1 MDKRKT
7 LKELLKHRYAHRGFH
22 NKPKVPENSMTAFCH
37 AAAHGFGIE
46 LDVHLTKDGRL
57 AVIPR
62 LESQENV
69 RRRYGYRR
77 YGSGRSKDVFSRRE
91 YGTHAGIRGGAF
103 GGRRQSPADN
113 RAEDQRKESSR
124 LCLRVMEALDV
135 YEGMYCIES
144 FDPQAVRWFR
154 KNRPDIVRGQLAG
167 SLKKD
172 GSVNGIQEF
181 LLRNLWVNL
190 LSRPDFVAYRFEDR
204 EEEAF
209 VKYRGAKF
217 LWTIRNYKDMKKTEA
232 IGAAAIFEKFDPK
245 DYE

>member
-1 MDKRKT
+1 MDLAEAKVYFLEEST
-7 LKELLKHRYAHRGFH
+7 EPMPELEEVLSAVEGR
-22 NKPKVPENSMTAFCH
+22 VPLV
-37 AAAHGFGIE
+37 IE
-46 LDVHLTKDGRL
+46 LKT
-57 AVIPR
+57 
-62 LESQENV
+62 
-69 RRRYGYRR
+69 
-77 YGSGRSKDVFSRRE
+77 
-91 YGTHAGIRGGAF
+91 RGKNHHG
-103 GGRRQSPADN
+103 
-113 RAEDQRKESSR
+113 
-124 LCLRVMEALDV
+124 LCLRVMEALDA

-172 GSVNGIQEF
+172 GNVNGIQEF